1 MARGGRAHLVRASLI
16 ACAAALN
23 ESSHK
28 TDGAFGMID

>member
-1 MARGGRAHLVRASLI
+1 MARGGQAHLVRASLI